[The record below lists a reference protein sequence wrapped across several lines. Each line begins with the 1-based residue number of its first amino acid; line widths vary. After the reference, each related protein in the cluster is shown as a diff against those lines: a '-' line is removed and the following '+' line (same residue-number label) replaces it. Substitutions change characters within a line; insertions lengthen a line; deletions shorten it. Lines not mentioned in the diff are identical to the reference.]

1 MRHVLGLLGVVAA
14 AILLLVSASMNWSFG
29 YSLGKSEFESQLF
42 GAASAAAD
50 TLKALLPFFIF
61 GALRNRNRAQAMAG
75 VLLFAVCFT
84 YSLTSSLGFATVN
97 RSDSTRARIHQS
109 ERHQAL
115 VKDGERIVTDLAQ
128 VHRDLEHI
136 EQAPGAPVLYADPI
150 AAKIEAYKQN
160 YYWKSSN
167 ECTAAQ
173 GKQSREY
180 CQGYFELRSKHAE
193 ALKQDS
199 EERAKS
205 DAERVKAAGERR
217 ERLEA
222 RRDDLEKQRT
232 RNVEALHNES
242 KESAVGEADPQV
254 ELLAGLVGATPEQ
267 MKKAL
272 PILVAL
278 LVEIGASLGFFVA
291 FSYWRILEQ
300 ESNPV
305 PAAAPKSERGKFRA
319 PRFESDKFE
328 EPVARQP
335 EPRRPERLSDRQ
347 PKNDVEM
354 FFDERVAREEGQ
366 SVTALALYD
375 DYCNWCDARSKQPL
389 GLPIFGRHLT
399 ELGVQ
404 KAKIAGRIRYIGVR
418 MLFADEDENTEGM
431 AAAS

>member
-1 MRHVLGLLGVVAA
+1 MSAPLHYATGVHEMRHVLGLLGVVAA

-61 GALRNRNRAQAMAG
+61 GALRNRNRAQAAAG
-75 VLLFAVCFT
+75 VLLMAVCFI

-97 RSDSTRARIHQS
+97 RADSTRARLQQTEKHQL
-109 ERHQAL
+109 L
-115 VKDGERIVTDLAQ
+115 VTEGDRIFADLSQ
-128 VHRDLEHI
+128 VNKDLERPVEI
-136 EQAPGAPVLYADPI
+136 VSDASAPLADPI
-150 AAKIEAYKQN
+150 AAKLEAYKQN
-160 YYWKSSN
+160 TFWKSSN
-167 ECTAAQ
+167 ECAAAP

-180 CQGYFELRSKHAE
+180 CQGYFELMSEHDAAIKRDA
-193 ALKQDS
+193 
-199 EERAKS
+199 EERARS
-205 DAERVKAAGERR
+205 LSERVKTAAERR
-217 ERLEA
+217 TRLED
-222 RRDDLEKQRT
+222 RRNDLERQRAE
-232 RNVEALHNES
+232 NLGKLSSEK
-242 KESAVGEADPQV
+242 KENAIGAADPQV
-254 ELLAGLVGATPEQ
+254 ELLASLVGATPNQ

-278 LVEIGASLGFFVA
+278 LVELGSSLGFFVA

-300 ESNPV
+300 ETKPI
-305 PAAAPKSERGKFRA
+305 PAAAAPKA
-319 PRFESDKFE
+319 E
-328 EPVARQP
+328 EPVV
-335 EPRRPERLSDRQ
+335 RRPAPAPTERLRDHQ

-375 DYCNWCDARSKQPL
+375 DYCNWCDAKSKQPF
-389 GLPIFGRHLT
+389 GLPIFGRHLN

-418 MLFADEDENTEGM
+418 MLFAEEDEIAREM

>member
-1 MRHVLGLLGVVAA
+1 MGVHAMKHVLGLLGVAAA

-29 YSLGKSEFESQLF
+29 YSLGKSEFEAQLF

-61 GALRNRNRAQAMAG
+61 GALRNRNRAQAVAG
-75 VLLFAVCFT
+75 MLLFAVCFT

-97 RSDSTRARIHQS
+97 RSDSTEARLRQT
-109 ERHQAL
+109 ERHQSLTSEA
-115 VKDGERIVTDLAQ
+115 DRIVADLSQ
-128 VHRDLEHI
+128 LKKDLDRHEAVAGEI
-136 EQAPGAPVLYADPI
+136 SPLSDPI
-150 AAKIEAYKQN
+150 ASKIEAYKQN
-160 YYWKSSN
+160 HYWKSSS
-167 ECTAAQ
+167 ECGAAKGQ
-173 GKQSREY
+173 LSREY
-180 CQGYFELRSKHAE
+180 CQGYFELQAE
-193 ALKQDS
+193 HDAALKRDA

-205 DAERVKAAGERR
+205 AAERVKAAHERR
-217 ERLEA
+217 ERLET
-222 RRDDLEKQRT
+222 RRDALEKRQGEVLT
-232 RNVEALHNES
+232 ELRNE
-242 KESAVGEADPQV
+242 KRESAVGEADPQV
-254 ELLAGLVGATPEQ
+254 ELLASLVGVSPRQ

-300 ESNPV
+300 ESR
-305 PAAAPKSERGKFRA
+305 PAAPAATAP
-319 PRFESDKFE
+319 
-328 EPVARQP
+328 EPVAAQP
-335 EPRRPERLSDRQ
+335 APPPADRLGDLQ

-354 FFDERVAREEGQ
+354 FFDERIAREEGQ

-375 DYCNWCDARSKQPL
+375 DYCNWCDVKSRHPL
-389 GLPIFGRHLT
+389 GLPIFGRQLT

-418 MLFADEDENTEGM
+418 MMFTQEDENTGEM

>member
-1 MRHVLGLLGVVAA
+1 MGVHEMRHVLGLLGVAAA

-29 YSLGKSEFESQLF
+29 YSLGKSEFEAQLF

-61 GALRNRNRAQAMAG
+61 GALRNRNRAQAAAG
-75 VLLFAVCFT
+75 VLLFAVCFI

-97 RSDSTRARIHQS
+97 RSDSTRARVQQTEKHHLFVT
-109 ERHQAL
+109 E
-115 VKDGERIVTDLAQ
+115 GERIFADLSQ
-128 VHRDLEHI
+128 VNKDLERPSEI
-136 EQAPGAPVLYADPI
+136 ITEASTQANPI

-160 YYWKSSN
+160 AYWKTSN
-167 ECTAAQ
+167 ECAAAP

-180 CQGYFELRSKHAE
+180 CQGYFELMAEHDAAFKRDAE
-193 ALKQDS
+193 A
-199 EERAKS
+199 RAKS
-205 DAERVKAAGERR
+205 LSEQVKVSSERR
-217 ERLEA
+217 ERLEN
-222 RRDDLEKQRT
+222 RRNDLERQRAENLT
-232 RNVEALHNES
+232 KLSSEK
-242 KESAVGEADPQV
+242 KENAIGDADPQV
-254 ELLAGLVGATPEQ
+254 ELLASLVGATPDQ

-300 ESNPV
+300 ESQPVPVAVAPKVQEPVVQRPV
-305 PAAAPKSERGKFRA
+305 PAPTERIR
-319 PRFESDKFE
+319 DH
-328 EPVARQP
+328 
-335 EPRRPERLSDRQ
+335 Q

-375 DYCNWCDARSKQPL
+375 DYCNWCDAKSKQPF
-389 GLPIFGRHLT
+389 GLPIFGRHLN

-418 MLFADEDENTEGM
+418 MLFSEDDDVAREM